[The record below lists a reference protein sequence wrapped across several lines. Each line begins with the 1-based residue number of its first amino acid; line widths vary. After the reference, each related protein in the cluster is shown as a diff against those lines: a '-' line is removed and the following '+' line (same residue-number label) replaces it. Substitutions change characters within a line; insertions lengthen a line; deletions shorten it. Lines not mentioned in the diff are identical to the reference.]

1 MKQILLILTAAAIL
15 TATGCSASRDL
26 TVTKS
31 LYEKIDERF
40 SDSLFAHAFWG
51 VKIESLTSGRV
62 IYERNADKLFM
73 PASNQKILTT
83 AAALLT
89 LGSDFKFETDLYHN
103 GTIQDS
109 VLNGD
114 LIVAGNGDPTFY
126 TRFFNDPRDLFFF
139 WADTLK
145 KIGIKKIKGNIIGDD
160 NAFDDNHLGTGWA
173 YDNLDTWYSAEV
185 GALQFNEN
193 YIDLKIIPP
202 ADISGNAEIIPNIPS
217 SYFKIVNDLKIN
229 CDTIISVSV
238 TRPLNDNNITVSGNL
253 LAGGRAIENS
263 PSIHNPTLFFTNV
276 LKETLEAKG
285 IEVEGSAIDCDE
297 IVGWFSNQSG
307 FSLIN
312 KHYSPPLKEI
322 LKGLMK
328 RSQNMYAET
337 MVRVMGLNKS
347 GIGSFDEGKKVVEEI
362 LAGFGIMPGT
372 YTYVD
377 GSGLTRYD
385 YVSPNQI
392 IKILKGMKSTNLW
405 DIWIELFPIA
415 GVDGT
420 LRTRM
425 KGTSAEGNV
434 KAKTGTISNVRGLSG
449 YLTASD
455 GEEIVFSFLVNGHL
469 RSGLETEMITDS
481 VLEMITGKRME
492 KK

>member
-1 MKQILLILTAAAIL
+1 MMKRTLLILAAAAIL

-31 LYEKIDERF
+31 LYEKIEERF

-62 IYERNADKLFM
+62 IYERNADKMFM

-89 LGSDFKFETDLYHN
+89 LGPEFKFETNLYYN
-103 GTIQDS
+103 GVIQDS
-109 VLNGD
+109 ILNGD

-145 KIGIKKIKGNIIGDD
+145 KIGIKKITGNIIGDD

-202 ADISGNAEIIPNIPS
+202 ADIYGNAEIIPNIPS
-217 SYFKIVNDLKIN
+217 SYFNIINDLKIN
-229 CDTIISVSV
+229 CDTVVSVSV
-238 TRPLNDNNITVSGNL
+238 TRPLNENTITVSGNL
-253 LAGGRAIENS
+253 FAGGRVIENS
-263 PSIHNPTLFFTNV
+263 PSIHNPTLFFTTV
-276 LKETLEAKG
+276 LKETLDEKG

-307 FSLIN
+307 FSLIHT
-312 KHYSPPLKEI
+312 HYSPPLKEI

-337 MVRVMGLNKS
+337 MVRTMGWQRS
-347 GIGSFDEGKKVVEEI
+347 GIGSFDEGKKVVEEV
-362 LAGFGIMPGT
+362 LAGFGIKPDT
-372 YTYVD
+372 YAYVD

-385 YVSPNQI
+385 YISPNQV
-392 IKILKGMKSTNLW
+392 IKILKGMKQSKER
-405 DIWIELFPIA
+405 DIWLDLFPIA
-415 GVDGT
+415 GIDGT
-420 LRTRM
+420 LRLRM
-425 KGTSAEGNV
+425 KGTRAEGNV
-434 KAKTGTISNVRGLSG
+434 RAKTGTISNVRGLSG
-449 YLTASD
+449 YLTTEN

-469 RSGLETEMITDS
+469 RSGLDTEKITDS
-481 VLEMITGKRME
+481 VLEILTGK
-492 KK
+492 K